1 MDPTRMGDVYMG
13 LSHGC
18 IIHVRLHVIKM
29 TKEVMDKCSTTFAC
43 CTKAFPAEVRRDVYS
58 LYGYIRHLD
67 NIVDGDELIGDIE
80 QLAYN
85 FAYVNKKY
93 DMPKEWKEDFYTSM
107 RMDAKK
113 VHHDDE
119 SMLRYCRGSAEV
131 IGLMMARILG
141 APESAYPYAEHLG
154 RAYQIINFV
163 RDYDEDIARGY
174 HYIGEDLNRYLDM
187 FEASLFFGERGI
199 KYLPRKVRKPIRYA
213 NEMYRWCA
221 KKLRKG
227 YKNPKPNG
235 WVRAWIKIK
244 VTLW

>member
-1 MDPTRMGDVYMG
+1 MESPRLFAICMG
-13 LSHGC
+13 LCHS
-18 IIHVRLHVIKM
+18 ISIYYRIHNIKM

-43 CTKAFPAEVRRDVYS
+43 CTKAFPAEVRKDVYS
-58 LYGYIRHLD
+58 LYGFIRYID
-67 NIVDGDELIGDIE
+67 NIVDRDELVGDLKR
-80 QLAYN
+80 LAYN

-93 DMPKEWKEDFYTSM
+93 NMPKEWKQDFYKSM
-107 RMDAKK
+107 KMDAQKI
-113 VHHDDE
+113 HHDDE

-131 IGLMMARILG
+131 IGLMMAKILG

-163 RDYDEDIARGY
+163 RDYDEDIAKGY
-174 HYIGEDLNRYLDM
+174 HYIGPAHDKYLDM
-187 FEASLFFGERGI
+187 FEASLYFGERGL
-199 KYLPRKVRKPIRYA
+199 KYLPRNVRKPIRYA